1 VAEIVRG
8 DRLVH
13 GCDYAPGG
21 VDALQR
27 VLSKDELLREWWPH
41 DKEEAEEVAEEVA
54 EDEEEEE
61 EEEKA
66 EEEAEEMVGGWMYQ
80 T

>member
-41 DKEEAEEVAEEVA
+41 DKEEAEE
-54 EDEEEEE
+54 EEEEE
-61 EEEKA
+61 E